1 MSCCCPQNLATGKF
15 FSRFARRYH
24 KRYLKKGLEKTQQQ
38 LVAGV
43 QQAGVAGASLLE
55 IGCGVGYLHQFLLQH
70 GASQAVGIDLSA
82 RMIEEA
88 RALAAEQNLSERTA
102 YRQGDFVDLA
112 AEVDAADVSLLDK
125 VVCCYPDAESL
136 VKKSTALTRRVYAL
150 TYPRDR
156 RITRW
161 GSRLMA
167 AVFWLLRSPMR
178 NYVHDPRVIED
189 WIIAAGFRKQSE
201 STNFLW
207 LTQIYTRP

>member
-1 MSCCCPQNLATGKF
+1 MACCCPQNSATGKF
-15 FSRFARRYH
+15 FSRFARRYRQ
-24 KRYLKKGLEKTQQQ
+24 RYLKKGLEKTQQQ

-43 QQAGVAGASLLE
+43 QQAGIDGASLLE

-88 RALAAEQNLSERTA
+88 RRLAEEQGLQDRTC

-112 AEVDAADVSLLDK
+112 ADFGAAEVSLLDK
-125 VVCCYPDAESL
+125 VVCCYPDAASL
-136 VKKSTALTRRVYAL
+136 IKKSTALTRRVYAL

-161 GSRLMA
+161 GTKLMA
-167 AVFWLLRSPMR
+167 AVFWLVRSPMR
-178 NYVHDPRVIED
+178 NYVHDPRLIEA
-189 WIIAAGFRKQSE
+189 WIAAAGFRKQYENHS
-201 STNFLW
+201 FLW
-207 LTQIYTRP
+207 LTQVYSRV